1 MNSGLSA
8 RALYAQLVFRGFC
21 LAGAIVLFS
30 SCAHRAA
37 NSTPPLATGATIAGG
52 SPTKVSN
59 SSVYRGVSLS
69 SLDEASDRI
78 VSLVETGKLVQSGDS
93 FLIFA
98 RQRSARPTPTPS
110 LYEDAVVLARLR
122 GTLKSVPGIPHSSFR
137 EATVHNGGAIIPIKD
152 TLPASTTAD
161 IVDTALTV
169 DQVRSVRINLP
180 TAPR

>member
-1 MNSGLSA
+1 MNSGV
-8 RALYAQLVFRGFC
+8 LVRSLFSRLAFRGFC
-21 LAGAIVLFS
+21 LAGSLMIFS
-30 SCAHRAA
+30 SCAHRTAT
-37 NSTPPLATGATIAGG
+37 STPPVATGTTLIQG

-59 SSVYRGVSLS
+59 SNYRGMAS
-69 SLDEASDRI
+69 SPPDEAADRI
-78 VSLVETGKLVQSGDS
+78 VSLVEGGRLVQSGDS
-93 FLIFA
+93 FLVFA
-98 RQRSARPTPTPS
+98 RHRSAKPMPSPS

-122 GTLKSVPGIPHSSFR
+122 GTLKTVPGIPNSSFR
-137 EATVHNGGAIIPIKD
+137 EATMHNGGAIIPIKD

>member
-1 MNSGLSA
+1 MKFGVPA
-8 RALYAQLVFRGFC
+8 RSLFARLALRGFC
-21 LAGAIVLFS
+21 LAGSLVIFS
-30 SCAHRAA
+30 SCAHRTASSTAA
-37 NSTPPLATGATIAGG
+37 TALPPGG
-52 SPTKVSN
+52 TPTKVSN
-59 SSVYRGVSLS
+59 TGTYRSISSAAPG
-69 SLDEASDRI
+69 EAADRI
-78 VSLVETGKLVQSGDS
+78 ISLVETGRLVQSGDS

-98 RQRSARPTPTPS
+98 RNRTARPAQAAS
-110 LYEDAVVLARLR
+110 LYEDAIVLARLR
-122 GTLKSVPGIPHSSFR
+122 GTLKTVPGIPHSSFR